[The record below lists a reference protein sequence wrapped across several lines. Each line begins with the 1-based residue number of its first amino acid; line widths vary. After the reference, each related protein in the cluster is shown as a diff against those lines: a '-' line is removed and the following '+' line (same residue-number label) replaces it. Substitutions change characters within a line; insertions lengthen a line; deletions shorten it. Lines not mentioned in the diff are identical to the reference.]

1 MALKTVLSRG
11 NLQWHSKT
19 WPLFCKSGWFLN
31 ELADRCPKRIEHYT
45 LNKYPGVIV
54 GALRNVNEKYK
65 AISRTFLGQL
75 LLSNWKS
82 WCMFLASSDGI
93 YRRFQIKDSHSV
105 FFFFFLIACIFPHPC
120 LLTLVC
126 IFYCGLQCCLSSP
139 VSVKQIMFFQLR
151 SLCQYLFSVSQMFFS
166 TLTQRLV
173 FTFPLGGKFPNLI
186 WKRHAKHVFNYRK
199 V

>member
-82 WCMFLASSDGI
+82 WCMFLASSDGV

-105 FFFFFLIACIFPHPC
+105 FFFFFDSMYLSSSLSPDLSLYILLWTTMLLVIACLSKANYVLSIKIF
-120 LLTLVC
+120 
-126 IFYCGLQCCLSSP
+126 
-139 VSVKQIMFFQLR
+139 VSVLVLGLTDVFLHVNPEVSVYVSTGRKIPKSNLKEA
-151 SLCQYLFSVSQMFFS
+151 CQTCL
-166 TLTQRLV
+166 
-173 FTFPLGGKFPNLI
+173 
-186 WKRHAKHVFNYRK
+186 
-199 V
+199 